1 MASYWK
7 QNDVLG
13 IIKDYDDCDSLL
25 EDLLKLQNYND
36 DGAPDTQNITNINF
50 ICDKEKLEE
59 ILRNIAK
66 NNDGKIAVLK
76 EGEYNG

>member
-13 IIKDYDDCDSLL
+13 IIKNYDDCDFLL
-25 EDLLKLQNYND
+25 EDLLKLQTYSD
-36 DGAPDTQNITNINF
+36 SGKPDTQNITNINF

-59 ILRNIAK
+59 ILKNIAK

-76 EGEYNG
+76 EGG